1 VWKGDQLQVSKRNN
15 MVVRIETKHLK
26 FRKDEDFKKELIL
39 AYHTNPLKAYLMKR
53 VSDSRSSFRYE
64 VGRVFDKT
72 DSDKFS
78 VRSIK
83 NFVDGRSDL
92 YLVANHIYDRT
103 HKLIGYTT
111 PTVRQYLS
119 LSNNIYIRDIMG
131 DAFMFPVYLCILESG
146 CIILFE
152 RIPRVIFASQKRKKL
167 LENFDLLP
175 SDENVL
181 IFDDVVFNN
190 FKVTEDL
197 LQRLRQIETVDQMK
211 QMIMRELTMSVI

>member
-1 VWKGDQLQVSKRNN
+1 MWKGDQLQVSKRNN

-26 FRKDEDFKKELIL
+26 FRTDEDFEQKLIL
-39 AYHTNPLKAYLMKR
+39 TYHNNPLKAYLMKR
-53 VSDSRSSFRYE
+53 VSNSKSSFRYE

-92 YLVANHIYDRT
+92 YLIANHIYDRT

-119 LSNNIYIRDIMG
+119 LSNNVYITDVIS

-181 IFDDVVFNN
+181 IFDNVVFNN
-190 FKVTEDL
+190 FKVTEEL
-197 LQRLRQIETVDQMK
+197 VQKLRELETIDQMK
-211 QMIMRELTMSVI
+211 ELIQRELIMSIV

>member
-15 MVVRIETKHLK
+15 IVVRIETKHLK
-26 FRKDEDFKKELIL
+26 FRKDEDFEQELIL
-39 AYHTNPLKAYLMKR
+39 AYHNNPLKAYLMKR
-53 VSDSRSSFRYE
+53 VSDSRSLFRYE

-92 YLVANHIYDRT
+92 YLIANHIYDRT

-111 PTVRQYLS
+111 PTIRQYLS
-119 LSNNIYIRDIMG
+119 LSNNIYIGDVIG

-175 SDENVL
+175 SDENVQ
-181 IFDDVVFNN
+181 IFDDIVFKD
-190 FKVTEDL
+190 FKLSNELIQKLSKLET
-197 LQRLRQIETVDQMK
+197 IEEKRDILK
-211 QMIMRELTMSVI
+211 RELAFAMV

>member
-1 VWKGDQLQVSKRNN
+1 MWKGDQLQVSKRNN
-15 MVVRIETKHLK
+15 IVVRIETKHLK
-26 FRKDEDFKKELIL
+26 FRKDEDFEQELIL
-39 AYHTNPLKAYLMKR
+39 AYHNNPLKAYLMKR

-64 VGRVFDKT
+64 VRRVFDKT

-119 LSNNIYIRDIMG
+119 LSNNIYIG
-131 DAFMFPVYLCILESG
+131 DVFSNAFMLPVYLCILESG

-175 SDENVL
+175 SDENVQ
-181 IFDDVVFNN
+181 IFDDLIFKN
-190 FKVTEDL
+190 FKVTEELVQKLRKLESIQEMGEVLKKEML
-197 LQRLRQIETVDQMK
+197 LTTL
-211 QMIMRELTMSVI
+211 

>member
-1 VWKGDQLQVSKRNN
+1 MWKGDQLQVSKRNN

-26 FRKDEDFKKELIL
+26 FRTDEDFEQKLIL
-39 AYHTNPLKAYLMKR
+39 TYHNNPLKAYLMKR
-53 VSDSRSSFRYE
+53 VSNSKSSFRYE

-92 YLVANHIYDRT
+92 YLITNHIYDRT

-119 LSNNIYIRDIMG
+119 LSNNVYIADVIS

-181 IFDDVVFNN
+181 IFDNVVFNN
-190 FKVTEDL
+190 FKVTEEL
-197 LQRLRQIETVDQMK
+197 VQKLRELETIDQMK
-211 QMIMRELTMSVI
+211 ELIQRELIMSIV